1 MRRLQAERQ
10 KRRWTRAQEGY
21 AAQVYPALI
30 GQIELGR
37 LSPSPESVVLLRLAD
52 ALGYQGDPADLL
64 AEGDEDQSRERR

>member
-1 MRRLQAERQ
+1 MRRVQAERE
-10 KRRWTRAQEGY
+10 KHHWTRAQEGY

-37 LSPSPESVVLLRLAD
+37 LIPPPESVVLIRLAD

-64 AEGDEDQSRERR
+64 SEVGDDER